1 MNNSVGGS
9 VAEGGSE
16 RSPDA
21 DWARTVRLVIGTDK
35 DTFATQLPNQS
46 LAAFADSVARFFRRI
61 AQMFC
66 DHLVAGALRNVLCG
80 NVTA

>member
-1 MNNSVGGS
+1 MNNTVGGS

-16 RSPDA
+16 RPPDSY
-21 DWARTVRLVIGTDK
+21 WARTVRLVIGIDK

-46 LAAFADSVARFFRRI
+46 LSAFLDTVARFFRRI

-66 DHLVAGALRNVLCG
+66 DLSAGGSAMFY
-80 NVTA
+80 AEM